1 MGTTSHRGSGT
12 TAELARPARGDSVL
26 RPGRRPPPGIAG
38 GVLPAVGAR
47 VVLGER
53 LTTLCARAP
62 AGEGLLDAL
71 GRASLRPGA
80 LHRTSLGRHL
90 TPFLLPSTGR
100 SNPTIRGCGVSLTLA
115 PMGRQSRIE
124 TNAQLRDYG
133 KASNQSRTD
142 HSSVERAL
150 RRRSEAYDTMHT
162 RMTEAKV
169 TESRRGA
176 VVEFDR
182 VTKRYGGKGD
192 AAAVQELSMRAPGGE
207 VCGLVGPS
215 GCGKTTTLK
224 MVNRLVEPSSGHVL
238 LDGDDIGRRNPV
250 ELRRRIGSVI
260 QQTGLFPH
268 LTVGANVATVP
279 RLLGWDSPRAHARVD
294 ELIDL
299 VGLDPDKYRDRYPAQ
314 LSGGERQRIGVAR
327 AIATDPPVLL
337 MDEPFGAVDPIT
349 RERLQ
354 NEFLRLQQQL
364 DTTIL
369 FVTHDIDEAIKMG
382 DRIAVFKPGGRL
394 AQFDTPM
401 TVLEQPAGTPEPLLD
416 RESTLRDA
424 LSAMLGS
431 AVQEGLV
438 VDERGRLLGSLSIE
452 AVSSVL
458 RQEEPVG
465 S

>member
-1 MGTTSHRGSGT
+1 MH
-12 TAELARPARGDSVL
+12 
-26 RPGRRPPPGIAG
+26 
-38 GVLPAVGAR
+38 
-47 VVLGER
+47 
-53 LTTLCARAP
+53 
-62 AGEGLLDAL
+62 
-71 GRASLRPGA
+71 
-80 LHRTSLGRHL
+80 
-90 TPFLLPSTGR
+90 ST
-100 SNPTIRGCGVSLTLA
+100 
-115 PMGRQSRIE
+115 
-124 TNAQLRDYG
+124 
-133 KASNQSRTD
+133 
-142 HSSVERAL
+142 
-150 RRRSEAYDTMHT
+150 
-162 RMTEAKV
+162 MTERIG
-169 TESRRGA
+169 TEGRRGA
-176 VVEFDR
+176 VVDFDH
-182 VTKRYGGKGD
+182 VTKRYGGRGEP
-192 AAAVQELSMRAPGGE
+192 AAVQELSFRVPGGE
-207 VCGLVGPS
+207 VCVLVGPS

-224 MVNRLVEPSSGHVL
+224 MVNRLVEPSSGRVL

-250 ELRRRIGSVI
+250 ELRRRIGYVI

-279 RLLGWDSPRAHARVD
+279 RLLGWDGQRVRQRVD

-299 VGLDPDKYRDRYPAQ
+299 VGLDPGKYRDRYPAQ

-364 DTTIL
+364 GTTIL

-382 DRIAVFKPGGRL
+382 DRIAVFQPGGRL
-394 AQFDTPM
+394 AQYDTPM
-401 TVLEQPAGTPEPLLD
+401 AVLQQPADDYVARFVGADRGLKRLSLSRVRDVALDHPPTVRVGQDAAAAARALEAADDPYVLLLDDQDRPAGWLSRKELQRPGPIGPERAGTPEPLLD
-416 RESTLRDA
+416 QESTLRDA

-438 VDERGRLLGSLSIE
+438 VDEHGRLLGSLSIE

-458 RQEEPVG
+458 RQEAPVG